1 MSMPAPV
8 GAFPRWLPPSERSA
22 GGSIYTPGVS
32 NLQVKW
38 SEAELLA
45 DDDVAEPLI
54 AGGVRCH
61 GGFAADDAYVS
72 PRTKHRVPA
81 TKAWQRSHREE
92 FGTEILDAPIEL
104 WPEVFPNVAQT
115 KYLLRA
121 GVPDPTISALTRIG
135 TVEGFGSMIRAVNV
149 ENMQKHFVESIDGT
163 AIAHLQR
170 GLFEAHARDEA
181 GWEEEAGHKQMWF
194 AARDIAFDAPVTED
208 MTQTMLI
215 RMGIVPADGKPP
227 TPEEVRRNAEAV
239 RRFPDLDLSLELMV
253 RRMVGLLF
261 IEVSAFHTFAWA
273 EEVLADTQLVAG
285 EGRAA
290 DLVAYIRADETP
302 HVDYLRT
309 ALTEMR
315 DRTFVG
321 ESGARIA
328 GAEVIGTLWDSA
340 LELSL
345 GANRESF
352 VRTATAELEHALA
365 AHALRDEILEGFR
378 ALGAEAAAGTAR

>member
-1 MSMPAPV
+1 
-8 GAFPRWLPPSERSA
+8 
-22 GGSIYTPGVS
+22 VS
-32 NLQVKW
+32 NLQLTW

-45 DDDVAEPLI
+45 DDDVAEPLV

-61 GGFAADDAYVS
+61 GGFTDDGSYVS
-72 PRTKHRVPA
+72 PRTKYRVPA
-81 TKAWQRSHREE
+81 TKAWQQSHREV

-115 KYLLRA
+115 KYLLHA
-121 GVPDPTISALTRIG
+121 GVREPTISSLTRIG

-149 ENMQKHFVESIDGT
+149 EHLQRHFAESIDGT
-163 AIAHLQR
+163 ALAHLQR

-208 MTQTMLI
+208 MTQSMLV
-215 RMGIVPADGKPP
+215 RMGIVPTDGKPP
-227 TPEEVRRNAEAV
+227 TPEEVRRNAEAM
-239 RRFPDLDLSLELMV
+239 RRFPDLDLSLEMMV

-273 EEVLADTQLVAG
+273 EEVLADTDLVAG

-290 DLVAYIRADETP
+290 TLVSYVRADEAP

-321 ESGARIA
+321 ESGAKIP
-328 GAEVIGTLWDSA
+328 GTEVIGTLWDTA

-345 GANRESF
+345 GANRENF
-352 VRTATAELEHALA
+352 VRTATAEVEHALA
-365 AHALRDEILEGFR
+365 SHLRRAEILEGFV
-378 ALGAEAAAGTAR
+378 AAGSPADSEAGA

>member
-1 MSMPAPV
+1 
-8 GAFPRWLPPSERSA
+8 
-22 GGSIYTPGVS
+22 
-32 NLQVKW
+32 
-38 SEAELLA
+38 
-45 DDDVAEPLI
+45 VAEPLV

-61 GGFAADDAYVS
+61 GGFTDDGRYVS
-72 PRTKHRVPA
+72 PRTKYRVPA
-81 TKAWQRSHREE
+81 TKAWQQSHREL

-115 KYLLRA
+115 KYLLRE
-121 GVPDPTISALTRIG
+121 GVTEPTISALTRIG

-149 ENMQKHFVESIDGT
+149 EKLHHHFAESIDGT

-194 AARDIAFDAPVTED
+194 AARDIAFEDPVTED
-208 MTQTMLI
+208 MTQSMLV

-227 TPEEVRRNAEAV
+227 TPEEIRRNAEAM
-239 RRFPDLDLSLELMV
+239 RRFPDLDLSLEMMV

-273 EEVLADTQLVAG
+273 EEVLADTDLAAG
-285 EGRAA
+285 ESRAA
-290 DLVAYIRADETP
+290 ALVSYVRADETP

-321 ESGARIA
+321 ESGASIL
-328 GAEVIGTLWDSA
+328 GSEVIGTLWDTA
-340 LELSL
+340 LALSL
-345 GANRESF
+345 GANRENF
-352 VRTATAELEHALA
+352 IRTASAEVEHALA
-365 AHALRDEILEGFR
+365 SHPRRGAILEGFF
-378 ALGAEAAAGTAR
+378 ALGTEVVA